1 MKLTRSDLASENFF
15 LERRDERRWRS
26 DGRGLAEKEGTLE
39 WAHLKKE
46 RRVWVGFNGGF
57 GEIELIAVLF
67 SVLGFHATDEEEEGT
82 KNADTFLYK
91 VVGENLKLID
101 ISSED
106 DFLIASPLF
115 DSLEDLRL
123 SVTWDNSKENEGS
136 KVSGNGT
143 SSRSSAAE
151 ELLQRQQSKPSSM
164 ESGRPSYLRKSLA
177 WDKAFFTSAGVL
189 DADELSLISN
199 GACQLPETQ
208 QDVRARRPEGSSN
221 DDHLSVNSILSS
233 KEDGISSGNMIKS
246 ATASK
251 RDPINIPR
259 LERTKTKINGE
270 FNLQSLKPPKVLP
283 TKMKNNA
290 SSGHSKTGSVG
301 GFHAKMQES
310 KTARSAQALLAPKKS
325 ASGTGSSCSTVR
337 FSSSTSTVYSSVS
350 SIPKKASS
358 SSSTILK
365 NKSGSRKTKLSA
377 SVSTS
382 LGTTHLKN
390 LISFSLPNQP
400 QYKSPPAKAADSRLD
415 GTPKASN
422 LSSLQTP
429 RFISH
434 EPSQLGERAVLG
446 HAAASSGKPSS
457 LRLPS
462 PKIGFFDEV
471 GPKASRVLKF
481 EIGKASKRCAEEGKS
496 AGKAL
501 KPQAAKTPVGTG
513 KLKNVSTPHRQL
525 RSCASFR
532 LASKHGGIH
541 SPECDRE
548 IFCKSRKLG
557 AGEHERRSVEVGSG
571 GAVKSR
577 KKRAGEV
584 GDLSRRLELI
594 DLWDDLK
601 IDCQW
606 RQPHGEKS
614 AESPFCSRTPLADKT
629 RICNVET
636 KKTEKPLSFPSSQ
649 STDKENI

>member
-15 LERRDERRWRS
+15 PERRDERRWRS

-46 RRVWVGFNGGF
+46 RRV
-57 GEIELIAVLF
+57 
-67 SVLGFHATDEEEEGT
+67 
-82 KNADTFLYK
+82 YK

-199 GACQLPETQ
+199 GACQLSGTQ

-246 ATASK
+246 AAASK
-251 RDPINIPR
+251 RDPINIP
-259 LERTKTKINGE
+259 TKINGE

-310 KTARSAQALLAPKKS
+310 KTARTGKK
-325 ASGTGSSCSTVR
+325 
-337 FSSSTSTVYSSVS
+337 
-350 SIPKKASS
+350 P
-358 SSSTILK
+358 
-365 NKSGSRKTKLSA
+365 GSRKTKRST

-390 LISFSLPNQP
+390 LISFSIPNQP
-400 QYKSPPAKAADSRLD
+400 QYKSPPASSTKAAVATSPIHA
-415 GTPKASN
+415 TPKAKASN

-434 EPSQLGERAVLG
+434 ETISTPSQLGERAVLG
-446 HAAASSGKPSS
+446 HAASSAASSGKPSS

-501 KPQAAKTPVGTG
+501 KPQTAKTPAGTG
-513 KLKNVSTPHRQL
+513 KLKNVSTPHRHL

-532 LASKHGGIH
+532 SARSELLLPEN

-571 GAVKSR
+571 AAVKSR

-584 GDLSRRLELI
+584 SDLSRRLELI

-601 IDCQW
+601 IDCQL
-606 RQPHGEKS
+606 RQPNGEKS
-614 AESPFCSRTPLADKT
+614 AEEKISPSPLCSRTPLADKT
-629 RICNVET
+629 RLCNVET

-649 STDKENI
+649 NTDKENI

>member
-1 MKLTRSDLASENFF
+1 MQFET
-15 LERRDERRWRS
+15 
-26 DGRGLAEKEGTLE
+26 
-39 WAHLKKE
+39 KKKKKKTS
-46 RRVWVGFNGGF
+46 
-57 GEIELIAVLF
+57 F
-67 SVLGFHATDEEEEGT
+67 SY
-82 KNADTFLYK
+82 N
-91 VVGENLKLID
+91 VVGEKLKLID

-106 DFLIASPLF
+106 DFLIDSPLF

-143 SSRSSAAE
+143 SSRSSVAE
-151 ELLQRQQSKPSSM
+151 ELLQRQQNKLSSM

-177 WDKAFFTSAGVL
+177 WDKAFFTNAGVL

-208 QDVRARRPEGSSN
+208 QDVRERRPEGSSN
-221 DDHLSVNSILSS
+221 DDHLSVNTILSS

-246 ATASK
+246 AAASK
-251 RDPINIPR
+251 KDPINIPR

-270 FNLQSLKPPKVLP
+270 LNLQSLKPPKVLT
-283 TKMKNNA
+283 TKMKNG
-290 SSGHSKTGSVG
+290 SSGHRKTGSVG
-301 GFHAKMQES
+301 GFQAKMQES
-310 KTARSAQALLAPKKS
+310 KTARTAQALLAPKKCGS
-325 ASGTGSSCSTVR
+325 GTGTGSSCSTVR
-337 FSSSTSTVYSSVS
+337 FSSSTPTVFASVS
-350 SIPKKASS
+350 SIPKRDSSTKASSSSS

-365 NKSGSRKTKLSA
+365 NRAGSRKTKLST

-382 LGTTHLKN
+382 LGSTHLKN
-390 LISFSLPNQP
+390 LISFSIPNKP
-400 QYKSPPAKAADSRLD
+400 RYKSPPASSSTKAAVASPID
-415 GTPKASN
+415 GTPKASD

-429 RFISH
+429 KRFISQ
-434 EPSQLGERAVLG
+434 ETISTPSQLGEQAVLG
-446 HAAASSGKPSS
+446 PAASSAGKPSS

-471 GPKASRVLKF
+471 RPKASRVLKF
-481 EIGKASKRCAEEGKS
+481 EIGQASKGCAEEGKS

-501 KPQAAKTPVGTG
+501 KPQAAKTPVGNG
-513 KLKNVSTPHRQL
+513 KLKNVSTPRRQL

-532 LASKHGGIH
+532 LASSSFLPEN

-548 IFCKSRKLG
+548 IFCKSRKVG
-557 AGEHERRSVEVGSG
+557 AAGEHERRSVEVVGS

-577 KKRAGEV
+577 KKRAGGEV

-606 RQPHGEKS
+606 RQQPHGEKS
-614 AESPFCSRTPLADKT
+614 TSPFCSRTPLADKT
-629 RICNVET
+629 RLCNVVET
-636 KKTEKPLSFPSSQ
+636 KKPPSFPSSSQ
-649 STDKENI
+649 NTDKENI

>member
-1 MKLTRSDLASENFF
+1 MQFET
-15 LERRDERRWRS
+15 
-26 DGRGLAEKEGTLE
+26 
-39 WAHLKKE
+39 KKKKKKTS
-46 RRVWVGFNGGF
+46 
-57 GEIELIAVLF
+57 F
-67 SVLGFHATDEEEEGT
+67 S
-82 KNADTFLYK
+82 YK

-199 GACQLPETQ
+199 GACQLSETQ

-270 FNLQSLKPPKVLP
+270 FSLQSVKPPKVLT
-283 TKMKNNA
+283 TKMKNNV
-290 SSGHSKTGSVG
+290 SSGHRKTGSVG
-301 GFHAKMQES
+301 GFHAKMQEP
-310 KTARSAQALLAPKKS
+310 KTARTAQALLAPKKS

-337 FSSSTSTVYSSVS
+337 FSSSTPTVYSSVS
-350 SIPKKASS
+350 SIPKRDSSTKASS

-365 NKSGSRKTKLSA
+365 NKSGSRKTKLCT

-390 LISFSLPNQP
+390 LISFSIPNQP
-400 QYKSPPAKAADSRLD
+400 QYKSPPASSTKAAVATSPIH
-415 GTPKASN
+415 GTPTASN
-422 LSSLQTP
+422 LSNLQTP
-429 RFISH
+429 RFISQ
-434 EPSQLGERAVLG
+434 ETISTPSQLGEQAVLLG
-446 HAAASSGKPSS
+446 PAASSAASSGKPSS

-513 KLKNVSTPHRQL
+513 KLKNNVSTPHRQL

-571 GAVKSR
+571 AAVKSR

-584 GDLSRRLELI
+584 SDLSRRLELI

>member
-1 MKLTRSDLASENFF
+1 MQFET
-15 LERRDERRWRS
+15 
-26 DGRGLAEKEGTLE
+26 
-39 WAHLKKE
+39 KKKKKKKKTS
-46 RRVWVGFNGGF
+46 
-57 GEIELIAVLF
+57 F
-67 SVLGFHATDEEEEGT
+67 S
-82 KNADTFLYK
+82 YK

-199 GACQLPETQ
+199 GACQLSETQ

-246 ATASK
+246 AAASK

-310 KTARSAQALLAPKKS
+310 KTARTAQTLLAPKKS
-325 ASGTGSSCSTVR
+325 ASGSSCSTVR
-337 FSSSTSTVYSSVS
+337 FSSSTPTVCASVS
-350 SIPKKASS
+350 SIPKRDSSTKASS
-358 SSSTILK
+358 SSSS
-365 NKSGSRKTKLSA
+365 NRPGSRKTKRST

-390 LISFSLPNQP
+390 LISFSIPNQP
-400 QYKSPPAKAADSRLD
+400 QYKSPPASSTKAAVATSPIHA
-415 GTPKASN
+415 TPKASN

-434 EPSQLGERAVLG
+434 APSQLGERAVLG
-446 HAAASSGKPSS
+446 HAASSAASSGKPSS

-501 KPQAAKTPVGTG
+501 KPQTAKTPAGTG
-513 KLKNVSTPHRQL
+513 KLKNVSSTPHRHL
-525 RSCASFR
+525 RSCASF
-532 LASKHGGIH
+532 S

-571 GAVKSR
+571 AAVKSR

-584 GDLSRRLELI
+584 SDLSRRLELI

-606 RQPHGEKS
+606 RQPHGEKC
-614 AESPFCSRTPLADKT
+614 AEEKSSPSPLCSRTPLADKT
-629 RICNVET
+629 RLCNCNVET

-649 STDKENI
+649 TTDKENI